1 MNLVNSINLV
11 TSPEL
16 QHLLATRNTVLID
29 VRSETEFAEE
39 HIPGALLFPLDRL
52 TSAQVA
58 SYQERCIFYCR
69 SGNRS
74 HQAGEKLLQAGWIK
88 VNHLQGGI
96 QAWKE
101 LGYPTTIP
109 KD

>member
-16 QHLLATRNTVLID
+16 RQLLTTTDTVLID

-52 TSAQVA
+52 TPEQISP
-58 SYQERCIFYCR
+58 YQERCILYCR

-74 HQAGEKLLQAGWIK
+74 HRAGEKLLQAGWVK

-101 LGYPTTIP
+101 LGYPTTLP
-109 KD
+109 KH